1 MKKSSRKIY
10 YSAGLISII
19 LLPILCI
26 MYLKNN
32 NAFKQ
37 YGSID
42 LQVWDGKENN
52 IGTKGIRTFLNSK
65 KYFIVDLT
73 GENKSDQIKLNNAEN
88 TIKKLMISKDSLNGV
103 KFHFGEKS
111 EYWTFIRVLEILS
124 IQKAKFYVP
133 YKNDIWFANP
143 RIPKPSK
150 NLKKI
155 KSFVCGYRQNII
167 YIDKS
172 ELKINWKENIKIVKK
187 YYLPIIAYLL
197 MIFFTFKNYCK

>member
-26 MYLKNN
+26 LYLKNN

-42 LQVWDGKENN
+42 LQIWDGKEYRKE
-52 IGTKGIRTFLNSK
+52 ITTFLNSK
-65 KYFIVDLT
+65 KYYLVNLT
-73 GENKSDQIKLNNAEN
+73 GENKSDKIKLNNAEK
-88 TIKKLMISKDSLNGV
+88 TINKLIISNDSIIGV
-103 KFHFGEKS
+103 KFHFEKKS

-124 IQKAKFYVP
+124 IQKAKFYLP

-143 RIPKPSK
+143 RKPKPNK
-150 NLKKI
+150 
-155 KSFVCGYRQNII
+155 
-167 YIDKS
+167 
-172 ELKINWKENIKIVKK
+172 NIKPIRMMTCCYKPIHINRNERENQLLNIEEIGKK

-197 MIFFTFKNYCK
+197 MIFFTFKNYYK